1 MLTVFDGY
9 LREKSLVLKHVR
21 MYVELKILRKAKKLE
36 MF

>member
-1 MLTVFDGY
+1 MLTAFDGY
-9 LREKSLVLKHVR
+9 LREKSLVLKHVH